1 MSDAPAPPGRLPSPR
16 CSGQGQIRSVPTT
29 TSNHSESYASADVA
43 SLFAER
49 GLRCTRQRV
58 EIFTALAGSKTHP
71 TAEELHR
78 IVNDKAPRDAA
89 WCDAPDGA
97 SEDGP
102 CVSLATI
109 YNALEAL
116 SRVGLVR
123 RLPSASVS
131 SAGGI
136 GGGARYEADLHEH
149 LHLTTPDGGVHDL
162 PDDLG
167 RRLLDRIGPDLVQ
180 EVEARMGVRIGRVNI
195 ELFGAESPSS
205 GPGAKG

>member
-1 MSDAPAPPGRLPSPR
+1 MG
-16 CSGQGQIRSVPTT
+16 SVPTNVSNLTHEYAT
-29 TSNHSESYASADVA
+29 TDVA
-43 SLFAER
+43 LLFAER
-49 GLRCTRQRV
+49 GLRCTRQRM
-58 EIFTALAGSKTHP
+58 EIFSALAGSKTHP

-78 IVNDKAPRDAA
+78 IVNDRAPRDAS
-89 WCDAPDGA
+89 WCDADAAG

-116 SRVGLVR
+116 CRVGLVR

-131 SAGGI
+131 SAGAI

-149 LHLTTPDGGVHDL
+149 LHLTTPDGAVHDL

-167 RRLLDRIGPDLVQ
+167 RRLLERIGPELVR

-195 ELFGAESPSS
+195 ELFGADGTPST
-205 GPGAKG
+205 PGSSRRA